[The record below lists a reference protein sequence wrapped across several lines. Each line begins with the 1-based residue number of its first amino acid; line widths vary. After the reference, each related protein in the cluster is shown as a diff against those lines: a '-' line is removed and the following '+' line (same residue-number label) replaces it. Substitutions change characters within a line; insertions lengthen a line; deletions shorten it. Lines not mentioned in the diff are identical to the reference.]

1 MRLETTAIRLAF
13 KDTRRSVVLQVIQN
27 LERALADVSNVSI
40 LLLLWQIIHF
50 QFLQLVMQMNVPL
63 HMSYKLT

>member
-50 QFLQLVMQMNVPL
+50 QFLQLAMQMNVPL
-63 HMSYKLT
+63 HMSYKLA